1 MSTHSMMPAL
11 MAFAP
16 SLDKRYSHALSV
28 YLPVRAEGFDARHF
42 DLVIGHV
49 LSRYRERFSDKEREV
64 MEREIPRVRARIEVV
79 RPAGSPALA
88 AFADEEAGLLEL
100 IRLPA
105 ETETRLEVG
114 PLLLTPI
121 ERQLERFPPALI
133 AVVDKEEARVF
144 GAVLG
149 EVFPLEHLVGKD
161 VKRHKAGGSSA
172 LSNQRK
178 ADNRA
183 KANLTQFVSTIEREM
198 RAGSYH
204 GIYVA
209 GPPAARAEFER
220 LLPPELKRAIAGRL
234 SASLD
239 SAHLQHQLRDQIQR
253 AAAAV

>member
-1 MSTHSMMPAL
+1 MMPAL

-49 LSRYRERFSDKEREV
+49 LRRYRERLSDKEREV
-64 MEREIPRVRARIEVV
+64 IEREIPRVRARIDLV

-88 AFADEEAGLLEL
+88 AFADEQAGLLEL

-114 PLLLTPI
+114 PLLLAPI
-121 ERQLERFPPALI
+121 ERLLERFPPALI
-133 AVVDKEEARVF
+133 VVVDKEEARVF

-183 KANLTQFVSTIEREM
+183 RANLTQFVSTIEREM
-198 RAGSYH
+198 RAGSYRL
-204 GIYVA
+204 IFVA

-220 LLPPELKRAIAGRL
+220 LLPTELKHLIAGRL

-239 SAHLQHQLRDQIQR
+239 SSHLQHELRDQIQR

>member
-1 MSTHSMMPAL
+1 MMPAL

-149 EVFPLEHLVGKD
+149 EVFPLEHLVGKE

-198 RAGSYH
+198 RAGSYQR
-204 GIYVA
+204 IYVA

-220 LLPPELKRAIAGRL
+220 LLPVELKRLIAGRL

>member
-1 MSTHSMMPAL
+1 
-11 MAFAP
+11 
-16 SLDKRYSHALSV
+16 
-28 YLPVRAEGFDARHF
+28 
-42 DLVIGHV
+42 
-49 LSRYRERFSDKEREV
+49 
-64 MEREIPRVRARIEVV
+64 V

-88 AFADEEAGLLEL
+88 AFADEQAGLLEL

-114 PLLLTPI
+114 PLLLAPI
-121 ERQLERFPPALI
+121 ERLLERFPPALI
-133 AVVDKEEARVF
+133 VVVDKEEARVF

-183 KANLTQFVSTIEREM
+183 RANLTQFVSTIEREM
-198 RAGSYH
+198 RAGSYQR
-204 GIYVA
+204 IYVA

-220 LLPPELKRAIAGRL
+220 LLPVELKRLIAGRL

-239 SAHLQHQLRDQIQR
+239 SAHLQHELRDQIQR

>member
-1 MSTHSMMPAL
+1 MSTHSTMPAL

-49 LSRYRERFSDKEREV
+49 LRRYRERLSDEEREV
-64 MEREIPRVRARIEVV
+64 MEREIRRIRARIDVV

-100 IRLPA
+100 IRLPGEIEA
-105 ETETRLEVG
+105 RVEVG
-114 PLLLTPI
+114 PLLLAPI
-121 ERQLERFPPALI
+121 ERMLERFPPALI

-149 EVFPLEHLVGKD
+149 EVFPLEHLIGKD

-198 RAGSYH
+198 REGSYQR
-204 GIYVA
+204 IYVA
-209 GPPAARAEFER
+209 GPPTARAEFET
-220 LLPPELKRAIAGRL
+220 LLPTGLRRRIAGRL

-239 SAHLQHQLRDQIQR
+239 SAHLQHQLREEMQH
-253 AAAAV
+253 AAAGV

>member
-16 SLDKRYSHALSV
+16 NLNKRYSRALSV
-28 YLPVRAEGFDARHF
+28 YLPVRAEGFDARHY

-49 LSRYRERFSDKEREV
+49 LRRYRDRLSDEEREV
-64 MEREIPRVRARIEVV
+64 IEREIPRVRARIDLV

-88 AFADEEAGLLEL
+88 AFADEKAGLLEL

-105 ETETRLEVG
+105 EIETRLEVG
-114 PLLLTPI
+114 PLLLAPI
-121 ERQLERFPPALI
+121 ERLLERFPPALI
-133 AVVDKEEARVF
+133 VVVDKEEARVF

-149 EVFPLEHLVGKD
+149 EVFPLEHLVGRD

-198 RAGSYH
+198 RARSYQS
-204 GIYVA
+204 IYIA

-220 LLPPELKRAIAGRL
+220 LLPTELKRGIAGRL

-253 AAAAV
+253 VAAAG